1 MSGAGHEILI
11 FLLHFAIFCEYICTI
26 VCAILRCERDE
37 TDRII
42 ITLMGKIVVI
52 GSSNTDLVISTSRIP
67 EPGETI
73 LGGRF
78 IMAAGGKGANQAVAA
93 RRLGGDVTFVAC
105 VGDDLFGRDS
115 LDGYN
120 REGMNT
126 SFVSVRKGIPSGV
139 ASIFVDEEAENV
151 IVVAPGANSELGK
164 AEIDAAEK
172 EIAAADF
179 VLMQLETPM
188 ETVEYAAGK
197 AFAAGTRIVLNPAP
211 AAALSDGL
219 LSKLWLITPNR
230 TEAQLLTGLPVTNEA
245 EAEMAAEALKAKGVK
260 NVIIT
265 LGSKGAYVLS
275 DDFRGIIPAN
285 PVKAVD
291 TTAAGDTFNGALC
304 VALSEGRS
312 LPEACTFAAKASA
325 IAVTRMGA
333 QPSIP
338 FRSEIAE

>member
-1 MSGAGHEILI
+1 
-11 FLLHFAIFCEYICTI
+11 
-26 VCAILRCERDE
+26 
-37 TDRII
+37 
-42 ITLMGKIVVI
+42 MGKIVVV
-52 GSSNTDLVISTSRIP
+52 GSSNTDLVIKTDRIP
-67 EPGETI
+67 EPGETV

-78 IMAAGGKGANQAVAA
+78 MMAAGGKGANQAVAA
-93 RRLGGDVTFVAC
+93 QRLGGDVTFVAC
-105 VGDDLFGRDS
+105 VGDDLFGTNAAEAYRK
-115 LDGYN
+115 
-120 REGMNT
+120 EGMNT
-126 SFVSVRKGIPSGV
+126 GFISVKCGVPSGV
-139 ASIFVDEEAENV
+139 ASIFVDANAENV

-164 AEIDAAEK
+164 AEIDEAKA

-188 ETVEYAAGK
+188 ESVEYAADR
-197 AFAAGTRIVLNPAP
+197 AFDAGTRIVLNPAP
-211 AAALSDGL
+211 AATLSDTL

-230 TEAQLLTGLPVTNEA
+230 TEAQLLSGLPVTTAEEA
-245 EAEMAAEALKAKGVK
+245 AAAAEALCAKGVK

-275 DDFRGIIPAN
+275 EDFRGIVPAN

-312 LPEACTFAAKASA
+312 LHDACRFAAKASA

-338 FRSEIAE
+338 YRRELEE